1 MTASASS
8 AATTE
13 LCDLARQSKFI
24 LVDNPATSG
33 KLPSWVAFR
42 SFRYG
47 SARAS
52 VSKSWTPWRWVPVVS
67 ISLGHAAL
75 ALEDG

>member
-1 MTASASS
+1 
-8 AATTE
+8 
-13 LCDLARQSKFI
+13 
-24 LVDNPATSG
+24 
-33 KLPSWVAFR
+33 LPSWVASR

-47 SARAS
+47 SARAH
-52 VSKSWTPWRWVPVVS
+52 VSKSLTPWRWVPVVS